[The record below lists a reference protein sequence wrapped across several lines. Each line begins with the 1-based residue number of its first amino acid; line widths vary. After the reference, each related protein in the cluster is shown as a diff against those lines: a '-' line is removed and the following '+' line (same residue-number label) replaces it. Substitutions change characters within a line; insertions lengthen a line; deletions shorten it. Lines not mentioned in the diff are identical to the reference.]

1 MATIRDVAKMAGVSK
16 STVSLAFNHPTR
28 VNAETLE
35 RIQQASHAVGYA
47 ADPLAQ
53 TLARGRSRIIGMIVG
68 DISVPFFSNVLREVE
83 RSAVAA
89 GYFVVV
95 ADSASDAERELALLD
110 HFVGMRVAGVV
121 LSPSGTGD
129 DYLAR
134 LSRLKMP
141 VVCFDNKIEGLDTDF
156 VGSDNQLASAMLTEH
171 LLRLGHRRI
180 AFLEGTQ
187 DMFTAD
193 QRLLGF
199 RATMSAG
206 GAQIEESLVV
216 RGEYEADIAYAEV
229 MRLMTRPDRPSAIIA
244 ANSVMG
250 MAALQ
255 AIQELGF
262 RCPEQIS
269 LAMIDDTT
277 WSNVITP
284 KPTMVVQDT
293 LELGRTVAR
302 RLFERILHPDLAI
315 APPKVDFLSTRFV
328 PGQSCSKLEA

>member
-16 STVSLAFNHPTR
+16 STVSLAFNHPAR
-28 VNAETLE
+28 VNAETLD
-35 RIQQASHAVGYA
+35 RIRQASHAVGYA

-83 RSAVAA
+83 RNAVAE

-95 ADSASDAERELALLD
+95 ADSASDPERELALLE
-110 HFVGMRVAGVV
+110 HFGGMRVAGVV
-121 LSPSGTGD
+121 LSPSGSGEN
-129 DYLAR
+129 YLAQ

-141 VVCFDNKIEGLDTDF
+141 VVCFDNKIEGLATDF
-156 VGSDNQLASAMLTEH
+156 VGSDNRLASAMLTEH
-171 LLRLGHRRI
+171 LLQLGHRRI
-180 AFLEGTQ
+180 AFLEGMR
-187 DMFTAD
+187 DMFTAGE
-193 QRLLGF
+193 RLAGYQQ
-199 RATMSAG
+199 TMAAG
-206 GAQIEESLVV
+206 GVEIEKSLVV
-216 RGEYEADIAYAEV
+216 PGEYDSDVAYAEV

-262 RCPEQIS
+262 RCPDQIS

-302 RLFERILHPDLAI
+302 RLFERILHPDLALV
-315 APPKVDFLSTRFV
+315 PVTNDFLRTRFV
-328 PGQSCSKLEA
+328 PGQSCAKLA